1 MIRSMTGFGRSEY
14 VDEDKKIAIE
24 IKSVNHRY
32 SDINIKMPR
41 KFNQFE
47 AAMRTVLK
55 DYIERGKVDVF
66 VTYEDYAKS
75 NLVVKYN
82 KEIAAEYIGH
92 LEQMKQELGS
102 LFDIENC
109 SHGELQA
116 MSVQVNHY
124 MKS

>member
-1 MIRSMTGFGRSEY
+1 MTGFGRSEY

-66 VTYEDYAKS
+66 VRGLGPGRETAIRA
-75 NLVVKYN
+75 LQVAGL
-82 KEIAAEYIGH
+82 EIVSITDDTPIPHNGCRPP
-92 LEQMKQELGS
+92 KRPRG
-102 LFDIENC
+102 
-109 SHGELQA
+109 
-116 MSVQVNHY
+116 
-124 MKS
+124 

>member
-66 VTYEDYAKS
+66 VTYEDYAKIQQLS
-75 NLVVKYN
+75 PSGGILYYN
-82 KEIAAEYIGH
+82 NTWCYIPQNYIDNWTCSYPYI
-92 LEQMKQELGS
+92 L
-102 LFDIENC
+102 NC
-109 SHGELQA
+109 LDF
-116 MSVQVNHY
+116 NRD
-124 MKS
+124 